1 VYDMYPWGDPADAGS
16 AEPRNFEPRPVAAG
30 SRHVPAAAIRAV
42 QVALDRRDN
51 GGDAVAAAAAPV
63 ASQPTA
69 PQPAAPQPAA
79 PQPAAPQPAAS
90 KPTASQPGASKP
102 RASKPGA
109 SKPTASR
116 TRQ

>member
-16 AEPRNFEPRPVAAG
+16 AQPRNFEPRHVAAG
-30 SRHVPAAAIRAV
+30 PRHVPAAAIRAV

-51 GGDAVAAAAAPV
+51 GGDAVAAVAAPA
-63 ASQPTA
+63 ASQPT
-69 PQPAAPQPAA
+69 
-79 PQPAAPQPAAS
+79 APQPAAS
-90 KPTASQPGASKP
+90 KPTASQPGASQ
-102 RASKPGA
+102 PGA